1 MREELNGRRGNSER
15 PTVKASTRSSPKTAV
30 SPAVVKHPLRKKQGK
45 TSASKVKGQ
54 KSFKGYTS
62 TLTFLQDIKH
72 ILITV
77 SKNCTGF
84 NLSFTNTFQR
94 TFY

>member
-45 TSASKVKGQ
+45 TSTPGSKVQ
-54 KSFKGYTS
+54 ESFKGYTS

-77 SKNCTGF
+77 S
-84 NLSFTNTFQR
+84 
-94 TFY
+94 

>member
-1 MREELNGRRGNSER
+1 MREELSGRRGNSER

-54 KSFKGYTS
+54 KK
-62 TLTFLQDIKH
+62 L
-72 ILITV
+72 
-77 SKNCTGF
+77 
-84 NLSFTNTFQR
+84 
-94 TFY
+94 

>member
-45 TSASKVKGQ
+45 TSTPGSKVK
-54 KSFKGYTS
+54 KALS
-62 TLTFLQDIKH
+62 DIQ
-72 ILITV
+72 V
-77 SKNCTGF
+77 P
-84 NLSFTNTFQR
+84 
-94 TFY
+94 

>member
-15 PTVKASTRSSPKTAV
+15 PTVKASTRWSPKTAV

-54 KSFKGYTS
+54 KK
-62 TLTFLQDIKH
+62 L
-72 ILITV
+72 
-77 SKNCTGF
+77 
-84 NLSFTNTFQR
+84 
-94 TFY
+94 